1 MQINSLGP
9 DICRLHKNL
18 LLPQNAKLADRPVS
32 AQIAFA
38 PFFCS
43 TLIDYIKNV
52 NLIPKQRLYHF
63 FSKL

>member
-18 LLPQNAKLADRPVS
+18 LLPQNAKLAYQPVS

-38 PFFCS
+38 HLFCS
-43 TLIDYIKNV
+43 TLKDYIENV
-52 NLIPKQRLYHF
+52 NLKPKQRLYHF